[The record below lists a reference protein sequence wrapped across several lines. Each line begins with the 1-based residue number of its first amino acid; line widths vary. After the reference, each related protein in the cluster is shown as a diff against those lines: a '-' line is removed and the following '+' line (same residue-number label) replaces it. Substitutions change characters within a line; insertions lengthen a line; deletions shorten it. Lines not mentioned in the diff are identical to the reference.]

1 MKRGNKRVERYRKN
15 SVHPEK
21 DTKHKKEEK
30 KYEKVNAKFMDKF
43 VREAMSCGCCKQ
55 IFNIDSNELKVHCNI
70 CNKFFHCGIA
80 GECIGNDCKVID
92 SLGNI
97 HRARYCVDCVSKI
110 YSNRTCLCKD
120 CSKEYN

>member
-1 MKRGNKRVERYRKN
+1 MKRGNKRVKRYRKN

-21 DTKHKKEEK
+21 NTKHEKEEK

-80 GECIGNDCKVID
+80 VECIGNDCKVID

-97 HRARYCVDCVSKI
+97 HRARYCVDCVSKL
-110 YSNRTCLCKD
+110 YSNGRCLCKD

>member
-55 IFNIDSNELKVHCNI
+55 IFNLDSNELKVHCNI
-70 CNKFFHCGIA
+70 CNNFFHCGIA

-120 CSKEYN
+120 CSSK

>member
-55 IFNIDSNELKVHCNI
+55 IFNLDSNELKVHCNI

-80 GECIGNDCKVID
+80 GVCIGNDCKVID

>member
-55 IFNIDSNELKVHCNI
+55 IFNLDSNELKVHCNI

>member
-30 KYEKVNAKFMDKF
+30 VNAKFMDKF
-43 VREAMSCGCCKQ
+43 VREAMSCGYCKQ
-55 IFNIDSNELKVHCNI
+55 IFNLDSNELKVHCNI

-97 HRARYCVDCVSKI
+97 HRARYCLDCVSKI

-120 CSKEYN
+120 CSK

>member
-55 IFNIDSNELKVHCNI
+55 IFNLDSNELKVHCNI

-97 HRARYCVDCVSKI
+97 HRARYCVECVSKI

>member
-55 IFNIDSNELKVHCNI
+55 IFNLDSNELKVHCNI

-92 SLGNI
+92 SLGNL